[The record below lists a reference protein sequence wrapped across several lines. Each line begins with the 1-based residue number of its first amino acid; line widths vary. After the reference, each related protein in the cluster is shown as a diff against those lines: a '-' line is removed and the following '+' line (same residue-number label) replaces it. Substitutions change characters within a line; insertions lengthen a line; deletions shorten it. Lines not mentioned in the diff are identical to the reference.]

1 MSVNQYING
10 KLNLIAGGYGSGG
23 GECGCEENTF
33 TGTKEEVQAAIAAGE
48 IKDDFII
55 FVTDDF
61 EETSGSKIE
70 YVTQEE
76 YDALPESKLTD
87 NVEYRIT
94 DKGIDSVSA
103 SNVTYDG
110 SASGIDAMN
119 VQGAVDELKNSLEV
133 EDVISRISL
142 VNGAKLFNDDINNSL
157 FVKVGNVC
165 IFNLQL
171 DTSQLTSPTMIQLP
185 PELYPKG
192 GRIQFPAMATD
203 AIDGQSYIVW
213 ITYNGF
219 ISFAGERAYP
229 KRDFYIVV
237 SGTYTC

>member
-70 YVTQEE
+70 YITQEQ

-110 SASGIDAMN
+110 SASGLDAMN
-119 VQGAVDELKNSLEV
+119 VQGAVDELKDSLTAITIGELEFTSNYTV
-133 EDVISRISL
+133 SSGMTNTCI
-142 VNGAKLFNDDINNSL
+142 KT
-157 FVKVGNVC
+157 GNVKNIRLGGSVTCDTANTYVIIATLPSGFEPTNGQLINC
-165 IFNLQL
+165 IRPYVNDQDIYFRIAGNTVQVNI
-171 DTSQLTSPTMIQLP
+171 PTAGTVRLVIN
-185 PELYPKG
+185 E
-192 GRIQFPAMATD
+192 T
-203 AIDGQSYIVW
+203 YI
-213 ITYNGF
+213 
-219 ISFAGERAYP
+219 
-229 KRDFYIVV
+229 
-237 SGTYTC
+237 